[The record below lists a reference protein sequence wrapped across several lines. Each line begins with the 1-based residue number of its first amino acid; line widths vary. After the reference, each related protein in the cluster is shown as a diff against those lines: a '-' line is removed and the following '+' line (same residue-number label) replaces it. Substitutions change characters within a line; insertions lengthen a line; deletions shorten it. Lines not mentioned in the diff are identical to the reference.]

1 LDRISSAESR
11 IQEIFCSTI
20 EERNRPRGVRL
31 SHFWQ
36 KECWQVE
43 TKNNP
48 DAPDEEEEEWE
59 DNDEN
64 PAAATVS
71 ERLSKLRMAS
81 LVKQYL
87 QAQNLEVL
95 VENGL
100 EDAVMRFV
108 DKDDKDA
115 IKDFVADTLRS
126 VGRDMKSKDMD
137 EDDVEEHVSFFHRD
151 SSSTADE

>member
-1 LDRISSAESR
+1 
-11 IQEIFCSTI
+11 
-20 EERNRPRGVRL
+20 
-31 SHFWQ
+31 
-36 KECWQVE
+36 
-43 TKNNP
+43 
-48 DAPDEEEEEWE
+48 
-59 DNDEN
+59 
-64 PAAATVS
+64 
-71 ERLSKLRMAS
+71 MAS

-115 IKDFVADTLRS
+115 IKDFVSDTLRS

-137 EDDVEEHVSFFHRD
+137 EDDVEEHVSFHSLKNMAELTSR
-151 SSSTADE
+151 

>member
-1 LDRISSAESR
+1 MA
-11 IQEIFCSTI
+11 
-20 EERNRPRGVRL
+20 
-31 SHFWQ
+31 
-36 KECWQVE
+36 E

-71 ERLSKLRMAS
+71 ERLSKLRMAN

-115 IKDFVADTLRS
+115 IKEYVCELHEADCSFVADTLRS
-126 VGRDMKSKDMD
+126 VGKDMKSKDMD
-137 EDDVEEHVSFFHRD
+137 EDDVEEHVSPC
-151 SSSTADE
+151 SSSS

>member
-1 LDRISSAESR
+1 
-11 IQEIFCSTI
+11 
-20 EERNRPRGVRL
+20 
-31 SHFWQ
+31 
-36 KECWQVE
+36 
-43 TKNNP
+43 
-48 DAPDEEEEEWE
+48 
-59 DNDEN
+59 
-64 PAAATVS
+64 
-71 ERLSKLRMAS
+71 MAS

-115 IKDFVADTLRS
+115 IKDFVSDTLRS

-137 EDDVEEHVSFFHRD
+137 EDDVEEHVSSIRLNRP
-151 SSSTADE
+151 SRADE

>member
-1 LDRISSAESR
+1 MPIRGTS
-11 IQEIFCSTI
+11 CNTT
-20 EERNRPRGVRL
+20 EERSRPKGVRHRYL
-31 SHFWQ
+31 GATEFT
-36 KECWQVE
+36 EANATE

-71 ERLSKLRMAS
+71 ERLSKLRMAN

-115 IKDFVADTLRS
+115 IK
-126 VGRDMKSKDMD
+126 
-137 EDDVEEHVSFFHRD
+137 E
-151 SSSTADE
+151 